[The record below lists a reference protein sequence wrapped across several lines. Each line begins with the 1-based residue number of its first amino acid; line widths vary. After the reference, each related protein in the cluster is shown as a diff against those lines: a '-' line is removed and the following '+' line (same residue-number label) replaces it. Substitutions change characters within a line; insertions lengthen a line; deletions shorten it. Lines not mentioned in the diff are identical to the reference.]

1 LRFSFFYFE
10 ALSGAKGL
18 DVLLLCPLNEE
29 GYATSILF
37 TFFASDSA
45 TNPPRRSLRFRFV
58 LFEVRMWL
66 RNADLRLIFPDAVS
80 AKRFFAALRVFI
92 LGIQIFPS
100 GTFSAFP
107 CFSIFFLALRSGV

>member
-1 LRFSFFYFE
+1 M
-10 ALSGAKGL
+10 
-18 DVLLLCPLNEE
+18 EE
-29 GYATSILF
+29 NYATSILF

-45 TNPPRRSLRFRFV
+45 TNPPRLNFRFRFV

-66 RNADLRLIFPDAVS
+66 RNADLRLIFPDAVN

-100 GTFSAFP
+100 DTFSAFSF
-107 CFSIFFLALRSGV
+107 FSVFFLALRSGE